1 MKILLCSNNVLP
13 AMNLLAS
20 QLLDHHIIICS
31 PDTVVE
37 HLDGVDIVIPYSPA
51 ATIDASVIDS
61 GKFGLVQQFGVGLE
75 TVDIETATHGGVW
88 VARVP
93 GSIYGNADSVA
104 EHAIMLMLMLSRHLT
119 ITQQSFKT
127 EDWSQNKGI
136 ALLGKTACIVGLGDI
151 GTALALRLKAFGMR
165 LVAIRQHPERGA
177 LPEAEI
183 EKVYGSNALSEAL
196 SIADYVILCANYSKN
211 THHLINQNTL
221 AAIKPGAFLINVAR
235 GGLVETNA
243 LEAALE
249 NGHLAGAGLD
259 VVDSPTDS
267 LCQHNIIIT
276 PHIASITNV
285 SYSGIAAVVIDNVRR
300 YARGEQPLYTVNKP
314 NHPRRFVS

>member
-1 MKILLCSNNVLP
+1 
-13 AMNLLAS
+13 MNLLAS

-75 TVDIETATHGGVW
+75 TVDIKTATDAGVW

-93 GSIYGNADSVA
+93 GRIYGNADSVA
-104 EHAIMLMLMLSRHLT
+104 EHAIMLMLMLSRHLKRR
-119 ITQQSFKT
+119 QQLSKT
-127 EDWSQNKGI
+127 EDWNQNKGI

-151 GTALALRLKAFGMR
+151 GTALAVRLKAFGMKLIAVR
-165 LVAIRQHPERGA
+165 RHPERDVPLETG
-177 LPEAEI
+177 I
-183 EKVYGSNALSEAL
+183 EKVYSSDALSEAL
-196 SIADYVILCANYSKN
+196 SIADYVILCADYNNS
-211 THHLINQNTL
+211 THHIINQDTL
-221 AAIKPGAFLINVAR
+221 AAMKPEAFLINVAR
-235 GGLVETNA
+235 GSLVDTNA

-249 NGHLAGAGLD
+249 NGHLAGSGLD

-267 LCQHNIIIT
+267 LRQQNVIIT
-276 PHIASITNV
+276 PHIAGITDV
-285 SYSGIAAVVIDNVRR
+285 SYKGIASVVVENIRR
-300 YARGEQPLYTVNKP
+300 YRRGEQPLYTVNEP